1 MNSNRDKLFVWLWF
15 YFYCF
20 GVCSRLGNLEIWSK
34 HNLQRPGHIFLSLF
48 LVTQKEL
55 PIFKSQHFSWWYP
68 MKTTICF
75 MVNHPNSVESA
86 TKTIPANSKKNRWIT
101 TRGWVTLWLFNSSP
115 WKIPMLFLERYG
127 PSISIRAIE
136 NPWLALWMSCHNQL
150 GYSPGIHQL
159 KQLPSGKQSQKTKE
173 NHDVSWVNP
182 LEIYGHNINSQL
194 LVITRG

>member
-1 MNSNRDKLFVWLWF
+1 MVISHENHHMFHGKPSQFCGICNKNNP
-15 YFYCF
+15 
-20 GVCSRLGNLEIWSK
+20 SQ
-34 HNLQRPGHIFLSLF
+34 LQ
-48 LVTQKEL
+48 
-55 PIFKSQHFSWWYP
+55 
-68 MKTTICF
+68 
-75 MVNHPNSVESA
+75 
-86 TKTIPANSKKNRWIT
+86 KKNRWIT

-159 KQLPSGKQSQKTKE
+159 KQLPSGKQSQKTME